1 MEWRRP
7 ELAASGITGKE
18 TVEINLKKETATA
31 GKRNAAAADLAAG
44 QQQGRR

>member
-7 ELAASGITGKE
+7 ELAASRITGKE
-18 TVEINLKKETATA
+18 TVENSLKKETAAA
-31 GKRNAAAADLAAG
+31 GKRNAAAADMAEG